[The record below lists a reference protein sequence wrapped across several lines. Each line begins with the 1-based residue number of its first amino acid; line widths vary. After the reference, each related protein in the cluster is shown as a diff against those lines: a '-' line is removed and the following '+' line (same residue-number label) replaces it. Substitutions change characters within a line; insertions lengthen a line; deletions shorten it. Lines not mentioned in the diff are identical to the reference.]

1 MTVSIDSEAPAFGP
15 NMTNSPEHQV
25 SVELIESRGRYAQPQ
40 APPEQSQYLVV
51 DAVRAP
57 GLIGEDVIGELVG
70 CDVVG
75 GDSTSQ
81 MISA

>member
-1 MTVSIDSEAPAFGP
+1 MGGEKGAYLNIAFEWQWAGLESVPAP
-15 NMTNSPEHQV
+15 
-25 SVELIESRGRYAQPQ
+25 RGRYAQPQ

-70 CDVVG
+70 
-75 GDSTSQ
+75 
-81 MISA
+81 